1 MSTGAESPRPRLVLL
16 QAVGHLIPRA
26 AGTIYKDHSR
36 GRLPWLTRTN
46 PEGRRDAN
54 LWVQVE
60 TYDGWAASRGLPLL
74 SRQLGQDKEKEAC
87 AL

>member
-26 AGTIYKDHSR
+26 PGTIYKDHSR
-36 GRLPWLTRTN
+36 GRLPWLTRVN
-46 PEGRRDAN
+46 PEGRRDGN
-54 LWVQVE
+54 LWVLVE
-60 TYDGWAASRGLPLL
+60 DYDRWATPRGLLLL
-74 SRQLGQDKEKEAC
+74 SRQLDKDMEAC